1 MAGAGTMTMAC
12 IAAGGAVAMKA
23 GVGMADGTDMTAG
36 AGMVAGITVG
46 DRLRAAAILRSKIPT
61 KSPTL
66 LAPGEFYWGTIV
78 SRPLLMSWPLTDAS
92 VSTACDFGVI
102 PKARCGGSSVTRFYR
117 TVL

>member
-12 IAAGGAVAMKA
+12 IAVGGAVAMKA
-23 GVGMADGTDMTAG
+23 GVGMADGTGMTAG

-46 DRLRAAAILRSKIPT
+46 DRLRAANIANQDTRQ